1 MGPSQNAAGSD
12 RDPAESEM
20 AQAPDA
26 GHEYDESPDENQS
39 ERAGNPGREP
49 MEPGQ
54 EETQEASSSALAD
67 SGTPMSE
74 QEQEVEQWLSRV
86 PDDPG
91 GLLREKLRRRY
102 AEKKGVAGMRQ
113 GGTTWQ

>member
-1 MGPSQNAAGSD
+1 MTEAPVQ
-12 RDPAESEM
+12 AE
-20 AQAPDA
+20 
-26 GHEYDESPDENQS
+26 ESPS
-39 ERAGNPGREP
+39 EEDSSQTP
-49 MEPGQ
+49 
-54 EETQEASSSALAD
+54 SSAFAD
-67 SGTPMSE
+67 SGQTPMSE

-102 AEKKGVAGMRQ
+102 AEKQGVARMRQ

>member
-1 MGPSQNAAGSD
+1 MTEDTGQGEAGPSSGDS
-12 RDPAESEM
+12 S
-20 AQAPDA
+20 
-26 GHEYDESPDENQS
+26 
-39 ERAGNPGREP
+39 
-49 MEPGQ
+49 
-54 EETQEASSSALAD
+54 EASSSAFAD
-67 SGTPMSE
+67 SGQTPMSE

-102 AEKKGVAGMRQ
+102 AEKQGATRTRP

>member
-1 MGPSQNAAGSD
+1 MPADQN
-12 RDPAESEM
+12 RDPSESKM
-20 AQAPDA
+20 AQAPEA
-26 GHEYDESPDENQS
+26 GYEADQSGDEEASDRTDTP
-39 ERAGNPGREP
+39 GNGQAEP
-49 MEPGQ
+49 SR
-54 EETQEASSSALAD
+54 EETSSPPTSAVAD
-67 SGTPMSE
+67 SGSTPMSE

>member
-1 MGPSQNAAGSD
+1 MAQNAPG
-12 RDPAESEM
+12 
-20 AQAPDA
+20 
-26 GHEYDESPDENQS
+26 
-39 ERAGNPGREP
+39 ERAADQKG
-49 MEPGQ
+49 
-54 EETQEASSSALAD
+54 EEEAGMTEGVEHGEAQPSPEDSSQTPSRAFAD
-67 SGTPMSE
+67 SGQTPMSE

-102 AEKKGVAGMRQ
+102 AEKQGVTRMRQ